1 MAKQRSWSSF
11 QEHFLLSKDAIDEQM
26 NQYAVCSEEL
36 PQIQEQLDILKENKD
51 ELDLGQ
57 VPS

>member
-1 MAKQRSWSSF
+1 
-11 QEHFLLSKDAIDEQM
+11 M

-36 PQIQEQLDILKENKD
+36 SQIQEQLDILKENKD

>member
-1 MAKQRSWSSF
+1 
-11 QEHFLLSKDAIDEQM
+11 M